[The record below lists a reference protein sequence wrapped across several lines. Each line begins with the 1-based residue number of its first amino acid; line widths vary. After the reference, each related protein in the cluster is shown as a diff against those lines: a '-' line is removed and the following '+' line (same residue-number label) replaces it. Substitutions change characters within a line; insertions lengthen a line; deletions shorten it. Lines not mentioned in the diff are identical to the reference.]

1 MKHNPIFN
9 KANAQRLLKLNSF
22 HQIKTIA
29 HSPNRMLVHF
39 EDNNNESQK
48 SYLSKN
54 QILQQM
60 FIDRLLNSQYISAF
74 QTTTTHQDNIYG
86 VFSLKSGKSY
96 NVYLNQ
102 KTLDFYCTC
111 SDFSHLQSVME
122 NHQNFPCK
130 HCLAVINKY
139 GNLESFFSNNQEVAL

>member
-1 MKHNPIFN
+1 MEHHPIFN
-9 KANAQRLLKLNSF
+9 KSNAQRLLRLNNLY
-22 HQIKTIA
+22 QIKTITFTN
-29 HSPNRMLVHF
+29 SQMYVF
-39 EDNNNESQK
+39 YIDNEEVEKQT
-48 SYLSKN
+48 YLKIQ

-111 SDFSHLQSVME
+111 QDFSNLQSVME

-139 GNLESFFSNNQEVAL
+139 GNLESFFSNNQEVAS